1 LGQPNCIVSLIG
13 PLKRNADER
22 FFYIKMAHAEREQ
35 KGLKMELYNTCA
47 RLIERGKTNG
57 MQRKLDIFFANDRLT
72 EEEYEKLC
80 TQLAEKLK
88 EQGNA

>member
-1 LGQPNCIVSLIG
+1 
-13 PLKRNADER
+13 
-22 FFYIKMAHAEREQ
+22 
-35 KGLKMELYNTCA
+35 MELYNTCA

-57 MQRKLDIFFANDRLT
+57 MQRKLDIFFAIDPWLT

>member
-1 LGQPNCIVSLIG
+1 
-13 PLKRNADER
+13 
-22 FFYIKMAHAEREQ
+22 
-35 KGLKMELYNTCA
+35 MELYNTCA
-47 RLIERGKTNG
+47 RLIKRSKTNG

-72 EEEYEKLC
+72 EEKYEKLC

>member
-1 LGQPNCIVSLIG
+1 MSFLENC
-13 PLKRNADER
+13 
-22 FFYIKMAHAEREQ
+22 FT
-35 KGLKMELYNTCA
+35 NTQ
-47 RLIERGKTNG
+47 L
-57 MQRKLDIFFANDRLT
+57 KLDIFFANDRLT

>member
-1 LGQPNCIVSLIG
+1 
-13 PLKRNADER
+13 
-22 FFYIKMAHAEREQ
+22 
-35 KGLKMELYNTCA
+35 MELYNTCA

-80 TQLAEKLK
+80 TQLGLGLEIASREGEGTQVSIIFPRGRFHLAG
-88 EQGNA
+88 EC

>member
-1 LGQPNCIVSLIG
+1 
-13 PLKRNADER
+13 
-22 FFYIKMAHAEREQ
+22 
-35 KGLKMELYNTCA
+35 MELSNACA

-57 MQRKLDIFFANDRLT
+57 MQKKLDIFFANDRLP

-80 TQLAEKLK
+80 IQLAEKLK

>member
-1 LGQPNCIVSLIG
+1 MS
-13 PLKRNADER
+13 D
-22 FFYIKMAHAEREQ
+22 FYIKMAHAEREQ
-35 KGLKMELYNTCA
+35 KGFKMELYNTCA
-47 RLIERGKTNG
+47 
-57 MQRKLDIFFANDRLT
+57 RLT

>member
-1 LGQPNCIVSLIG
+1 MS
-13 PLKRNADER
+13 D

-57 MQRKLDIFFANDRLT
+57 MQKKMDIFFANDRLT

-88 EQGNA
+88 EQGNVN

>member
-1 LGQPNCIVSLIG
+1 
-13 PLKRNADER
+13 
-22 FFYIKMAHAEREQ
+22 
-35 KGLKMELYNTCA
+35 MELYNTCA

-72 EEEYEKLC
+72 EEEYEKPC
-80 TQLAEKLK
+80 TQLTEKLK

>member
-1 LGQPNCIVSLIG
+1 MSDFFTLRWLMQNVSR
-13 PLKRNADER
+13 KDS
-22 FFYIKMAHAEREQ
+22 
-35 KGLKMELYNTCA
+35 KMELYNTCA

>member
-1 LGQPNCIVSLIG
+1 
-13 PLKRNADER
+13 
-22 FFYIKMAHAEREQ
+22 
-35 KGLKMELYNTCA
+35 MELYNTCA

-88 EQGNA
+88 EQGFQVARRTVAKYREQLGVPPAHKRK

>member
-1 LGQPNCIVSLIG
+1 
-13 PLKRNADER
+13 
-22 FFYIKMAHAEREQ
+22 MAHAEREQ

-47 RLIERGKTNG
+47 RLIE
-57 MQRKLDIFFANDRLT
+57 
-72 EEEYEKLC
+72 EEYEKLC

>member
-1 LGQPNCIVSLIG
+1 
-13 PLKRNADER
+13 
-22 FFYIKMAHAEREQ
+22 
-35 KGLKMELYNTCA
+35 MELYNTCA

-88 EQGNA
+88 EQRKSRRRDDPCSFHQERAALRRSVL

>member
-1 LGQPNCIVSLIG
+1 
-13 PLKRNADER
+13 
-22 FFYIKMAHAEREQ
+22 
-35 KGLKMELYNTCA
+35 MELYNTCA
-47 RLIERGKTNG
+47 RLIECGKTNG

-80 TQLAEKLK
+80 TQLEEKLK

>member
-1 LGQPNCIVSLIG
+1 MS
-13 PLKRNADER
+13 D

-35 KGLKMELYNTCA
+35 KGLKMELYNT
-47 RLIERGKTNG
+47 
-57 MQRKLDIFFANDRLT
+57 ANDRLT

>member
-1 LGQPNCIVSLIG
+1 MLFRS
-13 PLKRNADER
+13 
-22 FFYIKMAHAEREQ
+22 
-35 KGLKMELYNTCA
+35 
-47 RLIERGKTNG
+47 ERGKTNG
-57 MQRKLDIFFANDRLT
+57 MQKKLDIFFVNDRLT